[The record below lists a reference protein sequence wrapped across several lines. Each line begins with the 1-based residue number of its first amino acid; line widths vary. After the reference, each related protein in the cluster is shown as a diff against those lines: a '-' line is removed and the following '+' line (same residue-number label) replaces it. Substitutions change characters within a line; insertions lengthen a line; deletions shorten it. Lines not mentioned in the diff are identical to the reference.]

1 MLSLVEYHSNL
12 STELFPDQQC
22 DIAIVV
28 RFLFPILSVLLYSEL
43 CSTLCVF
50 DYDLL
55 CPGNTL
61 STFVKIYE
69 EPGSLFSFLHPSN

>member
-28 RFLFPILSVLLYSEL
+28 RSLFPILSVLFSEL
-43 CSTLCVF
+43 CNTLCVF
-50 DYDLL
+50 DYDDLL

-61 STFVKIYE
+61 STFVKI
-69 EPGSLFSFLHPSN
+69 